1 MVGRGT
7 VGKCLYL
14 GHILTVHLQVDWVW
28 GMRDG
33 EISDDPSGFVL
44 SFRMGGGWRDRLG
57 RRKVFEEKG

>member
-1 MVGRGT
+1 M
-7 VGKCLYL
+7 
-14 GHILTVHLQVDWVW
+14 W

-33 EISDDPSGFVL
+33 EISDDPLGFVL